1 MGRRMMLAIAGICVA
16 IGGCQS
22 AAIASPEPS
31 VRWTPVAD
39 GPGGRC
45 IVAVATTHHDAAP
58 TSEPRRP
65 ARTDHPARSRT
76 HATKTRDDIRVT
88 VTMQR
93 NPLPAGERSWVKTRV
108 ENLGATDD
116 DVVRTIGCARPVWGR
131 RAGRRAMALWTRR
144 MRATRRQF
152 KDLVLGVLGQQEEP
166 LRTNRLVPAETAP
179 WSRHLWVRRT
189 WAWPRPSSQARRSA
203 RRVGGR
209 DSTSGAWGS
218 RHQVVCSCAWRQ
230 RSTGE
235 GPSRWT
241 TSRTTA
247 IRLKLDAWIS
257 QGVSSA
263 RPTPPEIVDAA
274 LADADFATF
283 PWRRRSSPTAARYL
297 PWYDAEEDRWEV
309 GVMPWYE
316 TEPPRIH
323 GVLVD
328 AATGEVIAPL
338 DRPWIH
344 DVDPAAVLTTIG

>member
-1 MGRRMMLAIAGICVA
+1 MGRRTTLAIAGICLA

-22 AAIASPEPS
+22 AAIASPEAIGTAGLPS
-31 VRWTPVAD
+31 PTVR
-39 GPGGRC
+39 
-45 IVAVATTHHDAAP
+45 AVAASSPSPRPTMTPAP
-58 TSEPRRP
+58 TSEPEP
-65 ARTDHPARSRT
+65 TIPPDLERT
-76 HATKTRDDIRVT
+76 ATKTRDDIRVT

-108 ENLGATDD
+108 ENLGATDVTWFHD
-116 DVVRTIGCARPVWGR
+116 GCAAPVGVEGQAAEQWRDGTTH
-131 RAGRRAMALWTRR
+131 AGNAQ
-144 MRATRRQF
+144 QF
-152 KDLVLGVLGQQEEP
+152 KDLVLGMLGQQEEP
-166 LRTNRLVPAETAP
+166 LPPIVSFQPKRHLGRGSYGCADMGMAETIKA
-179 WSRHLWVRRT
+179 RQGD
-189 WAWPRPSSQARRSA
+189 PRDALVDGILRA
-203 RRVGGR
+203 
-209 DSTSGAWGS
+209 GAWGS

-247 IRLKLDAWIS
+247 SGSQLDARIS

-283 PWRRRSSPTAARYL
+283 LETQELTNGREVLA
-297 PWYDAEEDRWEV
+297 WYDAEEDRWEV

-344 DVDPAAVLTTIG
+344 DVDPAPY